1 MMTALPPATSPTPR
15 VSVVVTCH
23 DLGAYLDEAVDSVL
37 AQTFT
42 DIEILVVD
50 DGSTDPD
57 TRALVDGY
65 DRPRTRVLR
74 TANRGLPAAK
84 NAGLAHTTGE
94 YVCMVDADDRLDPH
108 LIERS
113 VDVLDAAPSIAFVS
127 HWLHT
132 FGDEDAPWTPVDCG
146 LPALLDRNT
155 VNGAAVVR
163 RSAAETVGG
172 FDEAFREGCE
182 DWDFWISLVERGL
195 TGHILPEVLYH
206 YRRRAGSMTDIM
218 ARGDRHPELYRR
230 LVHKHAGT
238 FAAHLPALLGR
249 RDDDLAAL
257 RREIH
262 RLEIDWHETLGP
274 TLQTRRDEDAARDR
288 RAARVARDREAEATR
303 AASAA
308 LTSEVERLAAEVEAL
323 RHSWSWRVTGPLRAA
338 YGAWLRSRPG
348 RRD

>member
-1 MMTALPPATSPTPR
+1 MTVPPPATPPAPR

-42 DIEILVVD
+42 DLEILVVD
-50 DGSTDPD
+50 DGSTDPY

-65 DRPRTRVLR
+65 DRPRTRVLC
-74 TANRGLPAAK
+74 TPNLGLPAAK

-108 LIERS
+108 LIARS
-113 VDVLDAAPSIAFVS
+113 VEALDRDSALAFVS
-127 HWLHT
+127 HWLRT
-132 FGDEDAPWTPVDCG
+132 FGDENADWTPVDCG

-163 RSAAETVGG
+163 RSAAEAVGG

-182 DWDFWISLVERGL
+182 DWDFWISLVERGHR
-195 TGHILPEVLYH
+195 GHILPEVLYH
-206 YRRRAGSMTDIM
+206 YRRRSGSMTAVM
-218 ARGDRHPELYRR
+218 ARDGRHPDLYRR
-230 LVHKHAGT
+230 LVLKHADT
-238 FAAHLPALLGR
+238 FAANLPTLLAR
-249 RDDDLAAL
+249 RDDDLAAV
-257 RREIH
+257 RRETH
-262 RLEIDWHETLGP
+262 RLELDWHETLGP
-274 TLQTRRDEDAARDR
+274 ALQTRRDDDTARER

-303 AASAA
+303 AASVA
-308 LTSEVERLAAEVEAL
+308 LTSEVERLVADVEAL
-323 RHSWSWRVTGPLRAA
+323 RHSWSWRVTGPLRTL